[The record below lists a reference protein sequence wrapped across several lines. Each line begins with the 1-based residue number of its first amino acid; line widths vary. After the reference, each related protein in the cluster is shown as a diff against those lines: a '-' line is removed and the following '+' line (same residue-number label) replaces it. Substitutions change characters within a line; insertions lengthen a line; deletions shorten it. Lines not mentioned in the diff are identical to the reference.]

1 MQQLCGLWR
10 IHMVSSFC
18 CAYQIHRPLR
28 GRASYP
34 YRYRYIDYTTSHV
47 QLSSDGLGLEQDDE
61 LEQLKNTFVFN
72 QFDLNSDD
80 KVSLSELKNGLEK
93 ELKVCK
99 NWVFSG
105 WHNISYVLNRE
116 DYMFC
121 ISHISCALLRTDY
134 HMHTLVIILTSIIWI
149 MVLHIL
155 SSLRWKLVKRK

>member
-34 YRYRYIDYTTSHV
+34 HRYRYIDYKTSYI
-47 QLSSDGLGLEQDDE
+47 QLSSGSEDDE

-72 QFDLNSDD
+72 QFDLNSDGE
-80 KVSLSELKNGLEK
+80 VSLSELKIGMEK

-99 NWVFSG
+99 YWLANTTAEQ
-105 WHNISYVLNRE
+105 IY
-116 DYMFC
+116 
-121 ISHISCALLRTDY
+121 
-134 HMHTLVIILTSIIWI
+134 
-149 MVLHIL
+149 
-155 SSLRWKLVKRK
+155 